1 MSFFDFNGGAQS
13 FGFPEQQAQ
22 EMPFPD
28 GAPMWLNGQQSALQN
43 IPNAPL
49 SGWQMSDGFDSL
61 KQQVGNGLA
70 DGESLTQYNTSP
82 SLVMA
87 SNAPARQPYNP
98 SQGPQLPGTGASQ
111 IAPNAPQKPTNE
123 PFDPAISD
131 LSSLEQRQLAEAQA
145 AKDAE
150 EMKRSQ
156 AVGASFRNKGLG
168 AQAKDMGD
176 GGMMSLMNMAKGR
189 SGQPQYQDFMQGQQ
203 MKLPRGLL

>member
-28 GAPMWLNGQQSALQN
+28 GAPMWAGGMQNMSMQQPMQ
-43 IPNAPL
+43 
-49 SGWQMSDGFDSL
+49 
-61 KQQVGNGLA
+61 
-70 DGESLTQYNTSP
+70 SP
-82 SLVMA
+82 FGGS
-87 SNAPARQPYNP
+87 
-98 SQGPQLPGTGASQ
+98 QLPGTGAPQ
-111 IAPNAPQKPTNE
+111 IAPNAPQK

-156 AVGASFRNKGLG
+156 AVGASFRDKGLG

-189 SGQPQYQDFMQGQQ
+189 SGQPQFQDVMQGPQ
-203 MKLPRGLL
+203 MQLPRGLL

>member
-123 PFDPAISD
+123 PFDDAITSMTD
-131 LSSLEQRQLAEAQA
+131 IEYRQWVEADEAKTAAEKARQ
-145 AKDAE
+145 
-150 EMKRSQ
+150 Q

-189 SGQPQYQDFMQGQQ
+189 SGQPQFQDVMQGPQ
-203 MKLPRGLL
+203 MQLPRGLL